1 MAKQNK
7 PEPNDEAM
15 LEDVVV
21 QMSDAQALQAQV
33 SQLQSEKAQLQSEKN
48 QLVQEMAQITT
59 QLQSEKGDLTQALA
73 EANALVSK
81 YEGELAEVLMQEAQ
95 NAEPLVADGVS
106 YKVLHAISYRGGT
119 LAIGAHLDGSTVE
132 AHILQSLLSRGMITP
147 LSPKNPKAQ
156 G

>member
-21 QMSDAQALQAQV
+21 QENDAQALQEQI
-33 SQLQSEKAQLQSEKN
+33 AQLQSEKE

-73 EANALVSK
+73 EANTLVSK

-95 NAEPLVADGVS
+95 NAESLVAEGAS

-119 LAIGAHLDGSTVE
+119 LAIGAHLDGSMVE
-132 AHILQSLLSRGMITP
+132 AHILESLLSRGMIAP